1 MLYFAGIEENMES
14 VNSLYDMADGTMK
27 AIGHLFAA
35 SICNYS
41 PASRFFIN
49 TDIQLHCWQH
59 WSSFRYFTSYFRYQI
74 FRLPICSVQQ
84 GMLNVSV
91 IKCQVGLWIWLFYYG
106 GPCYIETSPLIC
118 CANQWAGFYM
128 MGTPS

>member
-1 MLYFAGIEENMES
+1 MLYFAGVEENMES
-14 VNSLYDMADGTMK
+14 VNSLYGMADGTMK

-84 GMLNVSV
+84 GMLNVCV
-91 IKCQVGLWIWLFYYG
+91 IKCQVGLWNWLFHYG
-106 GPCYIETSPLIC
+106 GPCYVGTSPFIC
-118 CANQWAGFYM
+118 CANQWTGFYM
-128 MGTPS
+128 MRIPS